1 MSGCR
6 FLIFFTKYL
15 SSKQL
20 VKTPQMQHCD
30 SCGTATCANKQHGIV
45 LTRFPR
51 LGRAL
56 EHRSVAAD
64 AASARGVECDVIGA
78 VTSLVPRLSET
89 TFRPF
94 FVRLLDWASRADAPP
109 SRVVTF
115 YRWVAGR
122 VGFGSPLGSG
132 RRSGRGR
139 GRDNNLRYWWARE
152 KKWG

>member
-1 MSGCR
+1 MLTNS
-6 FLIFFTKYL
+6 
-15 SSKQL
+15 
-20 VKTPQMQHCD
+20 
-30 SCGTATCANKQHGIV
+30 TALFSPVSHG
-45 LTRFPR
+45 

-56 EHRSVAAD
+56 EHRSVAVD

-115 YRWVAGR
+115 YRWVAAR
-122 VGFGSPLGSG
+122 VGEGEGTIIYVTGGPG
-132 RRSGRGR
+132 RRSGGR
-139 GRDNNLRYWWARE
+139 RSVVPVYR
-152 KKWG
+152 